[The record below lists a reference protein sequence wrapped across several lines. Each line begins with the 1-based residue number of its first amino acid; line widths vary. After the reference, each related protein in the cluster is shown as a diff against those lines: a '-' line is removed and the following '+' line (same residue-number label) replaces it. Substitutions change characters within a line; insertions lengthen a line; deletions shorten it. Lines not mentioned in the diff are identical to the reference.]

1 MDIPTPPSST
11 TRPTTTTAETQAPRT
26 TAASAYRGSAYQTP
40 QANVQTQ
47 TNTQTQDQQQPPP
60 PDGTFLP
67 DARVPLAPPPCPACA
82 APSHWPWIIA
92 LLVGGGLGWYM
103 GSRKKSSKAQRS

>member
-1 MDIPTPPSST
+1 MDIYDPLAAQ
-11 TRPTTTTAETQAPRT
+11 TRQRTATAETQVQQPRT

-103 GSRKKSSKAQRS
+103 GSRKKSRS

>member
-47 TNTQTQDQQQPPP
+47 NQQQPPP
-60 PDGTFLP
+60 PSGDASMP
-67 DARVPLAPPPCPACA
+67 DQITPPMPLAPTPCPACA

>member
-47 TNTQTQDQQQPPP
+47 TPNQQEQQPAGDTSTPAQVTP
-60 PDGTFLP
+60 F
-67 DARVPLAPPPCPACA
+67 APAPCPACA
-82 APSHWPWIIA
+82 TPSHWPWIIA